1 MPILGGHVVGH
12 VVFTFYSLCQSLW
25 GSSAAVD
32 SILNSIDSQD
42 DSLVA
47 LESATL
53 HLSKP
58 IIDEIGILDHKKFQE
73 NTDSSYDAADNDEV
87 NDNPFGLSQQYPS
100 QEKLKTYFKKRR
112 SQKLSTRMGTEPQIF
127 VKEDISLNRKSLEQL
142 DKLDADFIEK
152 VAKVGR
158 TKYTISKVMQQFV
171 GIMRK
176 LAQVP

>member
-1 MPILGGHVVGH
+1 MKEILLEDRILAKIKIFHANFRKAVEIGEKIGVGH

-58 IIDEIGILDHKKFQE
+58 IIDEIGILDHKKFQ
-73 NTDSSYDAADNDEV
+73 
-87 NDNPFGLSQQYPS
+87 
-100 QEKLKTYFKKRR
+100 
-112 SQKLSTRMGTEPQIF
+112 
-127 VKEDISLNRKSLEQL
+127 
-142 DKLDADFIEK
+142 
-152 VAKVGR
+152 
-158 TKYTISKVMQQFV
+158 
-171 GIMRK
+171 
-176 LAQVP
+176 